1 MKLFQLK
8 INFTTVLQG
17 VYDKEEVHCFFYIL
31 CDFFLQYSRFEVS
44 MALDTI
50 VSAKNITAFDM
61 ALLRLKKQEPIQYIL
76 GCTAFYG
83 LTFKV
88 NEHTLIPRPETEE
101 LVDWVLSNLHDQD
114 RVLDILDI
122 GTGSGCIAISL
133 AKNIPTARVS
143 GLDIS
148 EKTLEVA
155 QENAVKNQV
164 LVSFCKK
171 DILETTA
178 LKNKYDV
185 MVSNPPYVR
194 QLEKKA
200 MNANVLD
207 YEPGVALFVP
217 NEDPLLYYRK
227 IAQLAMVS
235 LQTRGWLYFEI
246 NEYLSKEMDVLL
258 KDIGFANIEI
268 KKDFREVPRM
278 IKCQK
283 L

>member
-1 MKLFQLK
+1 MKLSQLK

-76 GCTAFYG
+76 GTTEFYG

-88 NEHTLIPRPETEE
+88 NKHTLIPRPETEE

-114 RVLDILDI
+114 SVLDILDI

-164 LVSFCKK
+164 LVSFCQK
-171 DILETTA
+171 DILKTTA

-207 YEPGVALFVP
+207 YEPGLALFVP
-217 NEDPLLYYRK
+217 NEDPLLFYRK
-227 IAQLAMVS
+227 IARLAMVS

-246 NEYLSKEMDVLL
+246 NEYLSKEMDFLL

>member
-1 MKLFQLK
+1 MKLSQLK

-44 MALDTI
+44 MSQDTV
-50 VSAKNITAFDM
+50 VSAKNITVFEK

-76 GCTAFYG
+76 GTTEFYG

-88 NEHTLIPRPETEE
+88 NKHTLIPRPETEE

-114 RVLDILDI
+114 SELDILDI

-133 AKNIPTARVS
+133 AKNIPTAKVS

-148 EKTLEVA
+148 EKALEVA

-171 DILETTA
+171 DILRTTS
-178 LKNKYDV
+178 LENKYDV

-217 NEDPLLYYRK
+217 NEDPLLFYRK

-258 KDIGFANIEI
+258 KEIGFANIEI

>member
-1 MKLFQLK
+1 MKLSQLK

-114 RVLDILDI
+114 SVLDILDI

-171 DILETTA
+171 DILRTTS

-217 NEDPLLYYRK
+217 NEDPLLFYRK

>member
-1 MKLFQLK
+1 MKLSQLK

-50 VSAKNITAFDM
+50 VSAKNITAFEK

-114 RVLDILDI
+114 SMLDILDI

-207 YEPGVALFVP
+207 YEPGLALFVP
-217 NEDPLLYYRK
+217 NEDPLLFYRK

>member
-1 MKLFQLK
+1 MKLSQLK

-50 VSAKNITAFDM
+50 VSAKNITVFEK

-76 GCTAFYG
+76 GTTEFYG

-88 NEHTLIPRPETEE
+88 NKHTLIPRPETEE

-114 RVLDILDI
+114 RMLEILDI

-148 EKTLEVA
+148 EKALEVA

-171 DILETTA
+171 DILRTTS
-178 LKNKYDV
+178 LENKYDV

-207 YEPGVALFVP
+207 YEPGLALFVP
-217 NEDPLLYYRK
+217 NEDPLLFYRK

-258 KDIGFANIEI
+258 KEIGFANIEI

>member
-1 MKLFQLK
+1 MKLSQLK
-8 INFTTVLQG
+8 INFIAQLQG
-17 VYDKEEVHCFFYIL
+17 VYDKEEVHSFFYLL

-44 MALDTI
+44 MSQDTM
-50 VSAKNITAFDM
+50 VSETNIARFEKV
-61 ALLRLKKQEPIQYIL
+61 LLRLKAQEPIQYIL
-76 GCTAFYG
+76 GTTEFYG

-114 RVLDILDI
+114 RMLDILDI

-143 GLDIS
+143 GIDIS

-171 DILETTA
+171 DILQTTA

-194 QLEKKA
+194 QIEKKA

-217 NEDPLLYYRK
+217 NEDPLLFYRK
-227 IAQLAMVS
+227 IARLAIMS

-258 KDIGFANIEI
+258 KEIGFANIEI

>member
-1 MKLFQLK
+1 MKLSQLK

-44 MALDTI
+44 MSQDTM
-50 VSAKNITAFDM
+50 VSETNIARFEKV
-61 ALLRLKKQEPIQYIL
+61 LLRLKTQEPIQYIL
-76 GCTAFYG
+76 GTTEFYG

-88 NEHTLIPRPETEE
+88 NKHTLIPRPETEE
-101 LVDWVLSNLHDQD
+101 LVDWVLSNHHDQGSM
-114 RVLDILDI
+114 LDILDI
-122 GTGSGCIAISL
+122 GTGSGCIAVAL
-133 AKNIPTARVS
+133 AKNIPKARVS
-143 GLDIS
+143 GIDIS
-148 EKTLEVA
+148 GKALEVA

-164 LVSFCKK
+164 LVSFCEK

-178 LKNKYDV
+178 LKKKYDV
-185 MVSNPPYVR
+185 IVSNPPYVR

-200 MNANVLD
+200 MNVNVLD

-217 NEDPLLYYRK
+217 NEDPLLFYRK

>member
-1 MKLFQLK
+1 MKLSQLK

-114 RVLDILDI
+114 SVLDILDI

-148 EKTLEVA
+148 EKALEVA

-217 NEDPLLYYRK
+217 NEDPLLFYRK

-235 LQTRGWLYFEI
+235 LQTKGWLYFEI

-258 KDIGFANIEI
+258 KEIGFANIEI

>member
-1 MKLFQLK
+1 MKLSQLK
-8 INFTTVLQG
+8 INFTRVLQG

-101 LVDWVLSNLHDQD
+101 LVDWVLSNLHDKD
-114 RVLDILDI
+114 SVLDILDI

-133 AKNIPTARVS
+133 AKNIPTAKVS

-178 LKNKYDV
+178 LKNKYNV

-217 NEDPLLYYRK
+217 NEDPLLFYRK

-235 LQTRGWLYFEI
+235 LQTKGWLYFEI
-246 NEYLSKEMDVLL
+246 NEYLSKQMDVLL
-258 KDIGFANIEI
+258 KEIGFANIEI

>member
-1 MKLFQLK
+1 MKLSQLK

-44 MALDTI
+44 MSQDTV
-50 VSAKNITAFDM
+50 VSETNIARFEKV
-61 ALLRLKKQEPIQYIL
+61 LLRLKTQEPIQYIL
-76 GCTAFYG
+76 GTTEFYG

-114 RVLDILDI
+114 SVLDILDI

-143 GLDIS
+143 GIDIS
-148 EKTLEVA
+148 EKALEVA

-207 YEPGVALFVP
+207 YEPGLALFVP
-217 NEDPLLYYRK
+217 NEDPLLFYRK

>member
-1 MKLFQLK
+1 MKLSQLK

-50 VSAKNITAFDM
+50 VSAKNITVFEK

-178 LKNKYDV
+178 LKNQYDV

-207 YEPGVALFVP
+207 YEPGLALFVP
-217 NEDPLLYYRK
+217 NEDPLLFYRK
-227 IAQLAMVS
+227 IAQLALVS

>member
-1 MKLFQLK
+1 MKLSQLK
-8 INFTTVLQG
+8 INFTTALQG

-44 MALDTI
+44 MALDTT
-50 VSAKNITAFDM
+50 VSAKNITTFDM

-114 RVLDILDI
+114 SMLDILDI

-148 EKTLEVA
+148 EKALEVA

-217 NEDPLLYYRK
+217 NEDPLLFYRK

-258 KDIGFANIEI
+258 KEIGFANIEI

>member
-1 MKLFQLK
+1 MKLSQLK

-50 VSAKNITAFDM
+50 VSAKNITVFEK

-76 GCTAFYG
+76 GTTEFYG

-88 NEHTLIPRPETEE
+88 NKHTLIPRPETEE

-114 RVLDILDI
+114 SVLDILDI

-171 DILETTA
+171 DILRTTS
-178 LKNKYDV
+178 LEKKYDV
-185 MVSNPPYVR
+185 IVSNPPYVR

-217 NEDPLLYYRK
+217 NEDPLLFYRK

>member
-1 MKLFQLK
+1 MKLSQLK

-50 VSAKNITAFDM
+50 VSAKNITVFEK

-76 GCTAFYG
+76 GTTEFYG

-88 NEHTLIPRPETEE
+88 NKHTLIPRPETEE

-114 RVLDILDI
+114 SVLDIIDI

-133 AKNIPTARVS
+133 AKNIPTAKVS

-148 EKTLEVA
+148 EKALEVA

-217 NEDPLLYYRK
+217 NEDPLLFYRK

-258 KDIGFANIEI
+258 KEIGFANIEI

>member
-1 MKLFQLK
+1 MKLSQLK

-50 VSAKNITAFDM
+50 VSAKNITAFEK

-114 RVLDILDI
+114 SVLDILDI

-217 NEDPLLYYRK
+217 NEDPLLFYRK

-258 KDIGFANIEI
+258 KEIGFANIEI

>member
-1 MKLFQLK
+1 MKLSQLK
-8 INFTTVLQG
+8 INFTTALQG
-17 VYDKEEVHCFFYIL
+17 VYDKEEVNCFFYIL

-44 MALDTI
+44 IALDTI
-50 VSAKNITAFDM
+50 VSAKNITVFEK

-76 GCTAFYG
+76 GTTEFYG

-114 RVLDILDI
+114 SELDILDI

-133 AKNIPTARVS
+133 AKNIPTAKVS

-148 EKTLEVA
+148 EKALEVA

-171 DILETTA
+171 DILRTTS
-178 LKNKYDV
+178 LEKKYDV

-207 YEPGVALFVP
+207 YEPGIALFVP
-217 NEDPLLYYRK
+217 NEDPLLFYRK

-258 KDIGFANIEI
+258 KEIGFANIEI

>member
-1 MKLFQLK
+1 MKLSQLK

-50 VSAKNITAFDM
+50 VSAKNITVFEM

-76 GCTAFYG
+76 GTTEFYG

-114 RVLDILDI
+114 SVLDILDI

-148 EKTLEVA
+148 EKALEVA

-207 YEPGVALFVP
+207 YEPGLALFVP
-217 NEDPLLYYRK
+217 NEDPLLFYRK

>member
-1 MKLFQLK
+1 MKLSQLK

-44 MALDTI
+44 MSQDTM
-50 VSAKNITAFDM
+50 VSETNIARFEKV
-61 ALLRLKKQEPIQYIL
+61 LLRLKAQEPIQYIL
-76 GCTAFYG
+76 GTTEFYG

-114 RVLDILDI
+114 SVLDILDI

-143 GLDIS
+143 GIDIS
-148 EKTLEVA
+148 EKALEVA

-164 LVSFCKK
+164 LVSFCEK

-217 NEDPLLYYRK
+217 NEDPLLFYRK

>member
-1 MKLFQLK
+1 MKLSQLK

-101 LVDWVLSNLHDQD
+101 LVDWVLSNLHDKD
-114 RVLDILDI
+114 SVLDILDI

-133 AKNIPTARVS
+133 AKNIPTAKVS

-217 NEDPLLYYRK
+217 NEDPLLFYRK

-235 LQTRGWLYFEI
+235 LQTKGWLYFEI
-246 NEYLSKEMDVLL
+246 NEYLSKEMNVLL
-258 KDIGFANIEI
+258 KEIGFANIEI

>member
-1 MKLFQLK
+1 MKLSQLK

-114 RVLDILDI
+114 SMLDILDI

-148 EKTLEVA
+148 EKALEVA

-164 LVSFCKK
+164 LVSFCEK

-217 NEDPLLYYRK
+217 NEDPLLFYRK

-258 KDIGFANIEI
+258 KEIGFANIEI

>member
-1 MKLFQLK
+1 MKLSQLK

-114 RVLDILDI
+114 SVLDILDI

-143 GLDIS
+143 GLDVS
-148 EKTLEVA
+148 EKALEIA
-155 QENAVKNQV
+155 KENAVKNQV

-171 DILETTA
+171 DILKTTA

-217 NEDPLLYYRK
+217 NEDPLLFYRK

>member
-1 MKLFQLK
+1 MKLSQLK
-8 INFTTVLQG
+8 INFIAQLQG
-17 VYDKEEVHCFFYIL
+17 VYDKEELHSFFYLL
-31 CDFFLQYSRFEVS
+31 CDFFLQFSRFEVS
-44 MALDTI
+44 MSQDTM
-50 VSAKNITAFDM
+50 VSETNIAKFEKV
-61 ALLRLKKQEPIQYIL
+61 LLRLKAQEPIQYIL
-76 GCTAFYG
+76 GTTEFYG

-101 LVDWVLSNLHDQD
+101 LVDWILSNLHDQD
-114 RVLDILDI
+114 SVLDILDI

-133 AKNIPTARVS
+133 AKNIPRTRVS
-143 GLDIS
+143 GIDIS

-171 DILETTA
+171 DILQTTA

-185 MVSNPPYVR
+185 VVSNPPYVR
-194 QLEKKA
+194 QIEKKA

-217 NEDPLLYYRK
+217 NEDPLLFYRK
-227 IAQLAMVS
+227 IARLAMMS

-258 KDIGFANIEI
+258 KEIGFANIEI

>member
-1 MKLFQLK
+1 MKLSQLK

-50 VSAKNITAFDM
+50 VSAKNITVFEK

-76 GCTAFYG
+76 GTTEFYG

-88 NEHTLIPRPETEE
+88 NKHTLIPRPETEE

-114 RVLDILDI
+114 SMLDILDI

-148 EKTLEVA
+148 EKALEVA

-171 DILETTA
+171 DILVTTS
-178 LKNKYDV
+178 LEKKYDV

-207 YEPGVALFVP
+207 YEPGIALFVP
-217 NEDPLLYYRK
+217 NEDPLLFYRK

-258 KDIGFANIEI
+258 KEIGFANIEI

>member
-1 MKLFQLK
+1 MKLSQLK

-76 GCTAFYG
+76 GTTEFYG

-114 RVLDILDI
+114 SMLDILDI

-143 GLDIS
+143 GIDIS

-155 QENAVKNQV
+155 QENAIKNQV

-207 YEPGVALFVP
+207 YEPGLALFVP
-217 NEDPLLYYRK
+217 NEDPLLFYRK

>member
-1 MKLFQLK
+1 MKLSQLK

-50 VSAKNITAFDM
+50 VSAKNITVFEK

-76 GCTAFYG
+76 GTTEFYG

-88 NEHTLIPRPETEE
+88 NKHTLIPRPETEE

-114 RVLDILDI
+114 SVLDILDI

-148 EKTLEVA
+148 EKALEVA

-200 MNANVLD
+200 MNANVLGF
-207 YEPGVALFVP
+207 EPGVALFVP
-217 NEDPLLYYRK
+217 NEDPLLFYRK

-258 KDIGFANIEI
+258 KEIGFANIEI

>member
-1 MKLFQLK
+1 MKLSQLK

-44 MALDTI
+44 MSQDTV
-50 VSAKNITAFDM
+50 VSETNIARFEKV
-61 ALLRLKKQEPIQYIL
+61 LLRLKTQEPIQYIL
-76 GCTAFYG
+76 GTTEFYG

-114 RVLDILDI
+114 SILDILDI

-148 EKTLEVA
+148 EKALEVA

-164 LVSFCKK
+164 LISFCEK

-217 NEDPLLYYRK
+217 NEDPLLFYRK

>member
-1 MKLFQLK
+1 MKLSQLK

-50 VSAKNITAFDM
+50 VSAKNITVFEK

-76 GCTAFYG
+76 GTTEFYG

-88 NEHTLIPRPETEE
+88 NKHTLIPRPETEE

-164 LVSFCKK
+164 LVSFCQK
-171 DILETTA
+171 DILRTTS
-178 LKNKYDV
+178 LEKKYDV
-185 MVSNPPYVR
+185 IVSNPPYVR

-200 MNANVLD
+200 MNPNVLD

-217 NEDPLLYYRK
+217 NEDPLLFYRK

-258 KDIGFANIEI
+258 KEIGFANIEI